1 MNHRQVRD
9 FFALNHTR
17 PKKQLGQNFL
27 VNPEVLEII
36 LDAGELT
43 DIDTV
48 IEIGAGLGC
57 LTDALTRRAKRVI
70 AVEVDELLYKA
81 LVAQFS
87 ANSHVQLLNADILK
101 LEFDLLLADGTETVP
116 TTFMADGTGTVP
128 TTFMAD
134 GTELSDGTGTAPTT
148 SKADGTEL
156 SDGTETAPTTSK
168 ADGTGTARTTSKAD
182 GTGTAPTTSKADG
195 TGTVP
200 TTFKVIA
207 NLPYSITTPIL
218 WKLLDRHKQIHS
230 CVLMMQK
237 EVAER
242 IVAEP
247 GGKDY
252 GALTIGVAY
261 YADAT
266 LIATLAPENFYPAPK
281 VDSALLKLTMHQ
293 HPKVAV
299 ENEEL
304 FFKLV
309 RTAFRTRRK
318 MLKNTLVRS
327 RLAPAQVFAA
337 AFEELDIAPER
348 RAETLDITE
357 FAALANFLSEVQ
369 GLES

>member
-9 FFALNHTR
+9 FFALHHTR

-27 VNPEVLEII
+27 VNPEALEII
-36 LDAGELT
+36 LEAGALT
-43 DIDTV
+43 DADTV

-57 LTDALTRRAKRVI
+57 LTDILVRRAKRVI
-70 AVEVDELLYKA
+70 AVEVDALLYKA
-81 LVAQFS
+81 LAAQFATDS
-87 ANSHVQLLNADILK
+87 RVQLLNADILK
-101 LEFDLLLADGTETVP
+101 LEFDLLL
-116 TTFMADGTGTVP
+116 
-128 TTFMAD
+128 
-134 GTELSDGTGTAPTT
+134 SDGTGTTPNPFKTN
-148 SKADGTEL
+148 D
-156 SDGTETAPTTSK
+156 TET
-168 ADGTGTARTTSKAD
+168 
-182 GTGTAPTTSKADG
+182 
-195 TGTVP
+195 VP
-200 TTFKVIA
+200 NPFKVIA

-218 WKLLDRHKQIHS
+218 WKLLDHHKQIHS

-261 YADAT
+261 RTDAT
-266 LIATLAPENFYPAPK
+266 LIATLSPENFYPAPK
-281 VDSALLKLTMHQ
+281 VDSALLKLTMRQ
-293 HPKVAV
+293 HPKVRV
-299 ENEEL
+299 ENEE
-304 FFKLV
+304 FFFRVV

-327 RLAPAQVFAA
+327 KLASAKVLAA

-357 FAALANFLSEVQ
+357 FAALANFLFFYDRSYN
-369 GLES
+369 

>member
-1 MNHRQVRD
+1 MNPQQVRA

-27 VNPEVLEII
+27 VNPEALEFI
-36 LDAGELT
+36 LEAGELT
-43 DIDTV
+43 ETDTV

-57 LTDALTRRAKRVI
+57 LTAVLARRANQVI

-81 LVAQFS
+81 LAAQFATDS
-87 ANSHVQLLNADILK
+87 DVQLLNADILK
-101 LEFDLLLADGTETVP
+101 LEIDSLLP
-116 TTFMADGTGTVP
+116 Y
-128 TTFMAD
+128 
-134 GTELSDGTGTAPTT
+134 
-148 SKADGTEL
+148 
-156 SDGTETAPTTSK
+156 
-168 ADGTGTARTTSKAD
+168 
-182 GTGTAPTTSKADG
+182 G

-218 WKLLDRHKQIHS
+218 WKLLNHYKQIHS

-242 IVAEP
+242 IVAKP

-261 YADAT
+261 RTDAT
-266 LIATLAPENFYPAPK
+266 LIATLSPENFYPAPK
-281 VDSALLKLTMHQ
+281 VDSALLKLTMREN
-293 HPKVAV
+293 PKVKV
-299 ENEEL
+299 ENEEF
-304 FFKLV
+304 FFKVV

-327 RLAPAQVFAA
+327 RLASAEVLGT
-337 AFEELDIAPER
+337 AFEELGIAPER
-348 RAETLDITE
+348 RPETLDITE
-357 FAALANFLSEVQ
+357 FAALANFLFFNH
-369 GLES
+369 

>member
-9 FFALNHTR
+9 FFALHRTR

-27 VNPEVLEII
+27 VNPEALEII
-36 LDAGELT
+36 LAAGELT
-43 DIDTV
+43 ETDIV

-57 LTDALTRRAKRVI
+57 LTDVLVRRAKRVI

-81 LVAQFS
+81 LVSQFS
-87 ANSHVQLLNADILK
+87 TDSRVQLLNADILK
-101 LEFDLLLADGTETVP
+101 LELYRLLESNSTPSTY
-116 TTFMADGTGTVP
+116 
-128 TTFMAD
+128 
-134 GTELSDGTGTAPTT
+134 
-148 SKADGTEL
+148 
-156 SDGTETAPTTSK
+156 
-168 ADGTGTARTTSKAD
+168 
-182 GTGTAPTTSKADG
+182 
-195 TGTVP
+195 
-200 TTFKVIA
+200 KVIA

-218 WKLLDRHKQIHS
+218 WKLLDHHTQIHS

-261 YADAT
+261 WTDAT
-266 LIATLAPENFYPAPK
+266 LIATLSPENFYPAPK
-281 VDSALLKLTMHQ
+281 VDSALLKLTMRQ
-293 HPKVAV
+293 HPKVRV
-299 ENEEL
+299 ENEEF

-318 MLKNTLVRS
+318 MQKNTLVRS
-327 RLAPAQVFAA
+327 RLTSAKVLET
-337 AFEELDIAPER
+337 AFEELGIAPER

-357 FAALANFLSEVQ
+357 FAALANFLF
-369 GLES
+369 LN

>member
-9 FFALNHTR
+9 FFALHHTR
-17 PKKQLGQNFL
+17 PKKKLGQNFL

-36 LDAGELT
+36 LEAGELT
-43 DIDTV
+43 DTDTV

-57 LTDALTRRAKRVI
+57 LTDILVRRAKRVI

-81 LVAQFS
+81 LAAQF
-87 ANSHVQLLNADILK
+87 ATNSRVQLLNADILK
-101 LEFDLLLADGTETVP
+101 LEFDLLLSDGTGTTPNPCKANGTETVP
-116 TTFMADGTGTVP
+116 NP
-128 TTFMAD
+128 
-134 GTELSDGTGTAPTT
+134 
-148 SKADGTEL
+148 
-156 SDGTETAPTTSK
+156 
-168 ADGTGTARTTSKAD
+168 
-182 GTGTAPTTSKADG
+182 
-195 TGTVP
+195 
-200 TTFKVIA
+200 FKVIA

-218 WKLLDRHKQIHS
+218 WKLLDHHKQIHS

-261 YADAT
+261 RTDAT
-266 LIATLAPENFYPAPK
+266 LIATLSPENFYPAPK
-281 VDSALLKLTMHQ
+281 VDSALLKLTMRQ
-293 HPKVAV
+293 HPKVRV
-299 ENEEL
+299 ENEEF
-304 FFKLV
+304 FFKVV

-327 RLAPAQVFAA
+327 KLTSAKILEA

-357 FAALANFLSEVQ
+357 FAALANFLFFYGRSYN
-369 GLES
+369 